1 MSTRGWD
8 DDDICGDGIEDDKEF
23 SFLNGETSPL
33 DTSKKKVKKYGKK
46 LQSTTSKNIT
56 EEQKDNGRFN
66 SNKRKS
72 GKAKNAVSKSRPPQ
86 KKPNPDDAMHSNMFY
101 TIQNS
106 NNANHAMK
114 PNPKARRGKRDKQP
128 QSYENLGYSPLSP
141 ERQTKSVCETIYSS
155 DEEKDIQE
163 RRQSKVKRPSKT
175 LPLNIKSVN
184 KKKGT
189 ADSALDKADA
199 AQKGGGEPKPYK
211 KSGERGLGFATLNGN
226 WLSKHH
232 TESPPKSHAYKP
244 SGSRKFSGSR

>member
-1 MSTRGWD
+1 MSTRGLD
-8 DDDICGDGIEDDKEF
+8 DDDICGIEDDHEF
-23 SFLNGETSPL
+23 SFLNASSPV
-33 DTSKKKVKKYGKK
+33 DTSKKKDKKYGKK

-72 GKAKNAVSKSRPPQ
+72 GKAKNAVSKSRPPP
-86 KKPNPDDAMHSNMFY
+86 KKTHPDDRMHSNMFY
-101 TIQNS
+101 QTIQNP

-128 QSYENLGYSPLSP
+128 QSYENLGYSPQSP

-199 AQKGGGEPKPYK
+199 AQTGGGEPKPYK
-211 KSGERGLGFATLNGN
+211 KSGERGLGFATLNDN